1 MHIHRP
7 LVLGLFDCDPDG
19 IKILDVYRNGSKTLA
34 HEKKYHLPEMRWLGL
49 KPENIFSH
57 SQDASAALPL
67 TPRDVSKVISML
79 TSDTERTLGT
89 GLGVECRTA
98 LQWMKMLNKKAE
110 IQVLEDMPGGMAQW
124 LVKQIERE
132 FASLS

>member
-34 HEKKYHLPEMRWLGL
+34 HEKKYQLPEMRWLGL

-57 SQDASAALPL
+57 SQDDSAALPL

>member
-57 SQDASAALPL
+57 SQDDSAALPL

>member
-49 KPENIFSH
+49 KPETIFPH
-57 SQDASAALPL
+57 SQDDSAALPL